1 MRAGQARGLQ
11 EDDKHAGSFWRPKTK
26 SWLHAWGVII
36 ILYYIILYYII
47 LYYIILYYIILY
59 YIILYYIILYYIIYT
74 ATEITGGGT
83 VALINITL
91 MVRVYALL

>member
-59 YIILYYIILYYIIYT
+59 YIIYT

>member
-1 MRAGQARGLQ
+1 MGG
-11 EDDKHAGSFWRPKTK
+11 D
-26 SWLHAWGVII
+26 
-36 ILYYIILYYII
+36 
-47 LYYIILYYIILY
+47 YYIILYYIILY